1 MEFFGED
8 CDLRKIT
15 PGQCDDFRENLNRTL
30 AENTVRKT
38 LSRCKQ
44 FFRAAVRK
52 RIISENPLGD
62 MKNIVVTANRSR
74 DHFVTEAEAM
84 AVLRSCP
91 DAEWRLIFSLARWG
105 GLRIPSELLELRWGD
120 VDWENEML
128 VIRSPKT
135 QQYQGHESRE
145 MPLWPELR
153 PYLQMCLDDLRRVHG
168 PKANVDDVP
177 VIRRYRL
184 PNANLR
190 TRLMRIIK
198 AAGLTPWE
206 KLFQNLR
213 TTRATELKNE
223 HGGDD
228 AADWLGH
235 STKVAKGNY
244 WQRTLDHQKQ
254 ALAKAKAAYSAARAA
269 ATNGIDGN

>member
-44 FFRAAVRK
+44 FFGAAVRK

-135 QQYQGHESRE
+135 QQYQGHWRRARCHFGQSFARTCKCA
-145 MPLWPELR
+145 WTIYGASTGQR
-153 PYLQMCLDDLRRVHG
+153 PTSTTCRSSDAIDS
-168 PKANVDDVP
+168 
-177 VIRRYRL
+177 
-184 PNANLR
+184 
-190 TRLMRIIK
+190 LMRIC
-198 AAGLTPWE
+198 G
-206 KLFQNLR
+206 R
-213 TTRATELKNE
+213 
-223 HGGDD
+223 
-228 AADWLGH
+228 
-235 STKVAKGNY
+235 V
-244 WQRTLDHQKQ
+244 
-254 ALAKAKAAYSAARAA
+254 
-269 ATNGIDGN
+269 